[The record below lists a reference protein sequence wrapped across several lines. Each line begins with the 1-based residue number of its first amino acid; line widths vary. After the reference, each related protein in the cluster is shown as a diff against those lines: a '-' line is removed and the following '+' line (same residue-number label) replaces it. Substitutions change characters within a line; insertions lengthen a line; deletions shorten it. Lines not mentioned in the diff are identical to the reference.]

1 LGTRRLGLAYPLDV
15 KWAGLLLVISVLG
28 ACSAPAPRAPTN
40 APATEPPAATPVVV
54 LTLAPR
60 SVPVVALPTLQ
71 PVGVASPVALP
82 LSVLAG
88 RNGADVRVALNLLL
102 QEQVFLTAAA
112 MNAASNARLDE
123 LIGVTPTLDQNS
135 VLLAQVLGVVKGQA
149 TAVALLDAWRGQV
162 ADQVAYSRGQPAVA
176 LADLD
181 RRWAS
186 IAGQLAMADFSV
198 AAADDLLRRRTQ
210 AQLDVADSLI
220 RHDSAEAI
228 RRVRVAAAGSD
239 ELARPLA
246 AAIARQLP
254 ALAPPPTEGL
264 DIDVRIGLSRAL
276 QEHTYLTG
284 AAFGAAAD
292 NRALDLEALNAA
304 AGQNA
309 MEFGAQV
316 GSVWGP
322 DLGNGLADRLR
333 AETATLVSAASGGD
347 RRQSATD
354 LDRLRGELDG
364 LLAAANPLL
373 PKGLLAQQLRASDQP
388 LLTAADAF
396 AARDFL
402 SAYSRLREA
411 ARQSQ
416 KPAESIAL
424 SIIDRFPGRYLVL
437 PTPVLDAP

>member
-1 LGTRRLGLAYPLDV
+1 
-15 KWAGLLLVISVLG
+15 
-28 ACSAPAPRAPTN
+28 
-40 APATEPPAATPVVV
+40 
-54 LTLAPR
+54 
-60 SVPVVALPTLQ
+60 LQ

-88 RNGADVRVALNLLL
+88 RSGADVRVALNLLL
-102 QEQVFLTAAA
+102 QEQVFLTASA

-123 LIGVTPTLDQNS
+123 FIGVTPTLDQNS
-135 VLLAQVLGVVKGQA
+135 ILLAQVLGAVEGQA
-149 TAVALLDAWRGQV
+149 TAVALLEAWRGQL
-162 ADQVAYSRGQPAVA
+162 ADLIAYSQGQQAVA

-181 RRWAS
+181 RRRAS

-198 AAADDLLRRRTQ
+198 AAADDVLRRRIQ
-210 AQLDVADSLI
+210 AQLDVADSLS
-220 RHDSAEAI
+220 RHDSAEAT
-228 RRVRVAAAGSD
+228 RRLRVAAAGSD

-246 AAIARQLP
+246 AAIAVRVP
-254 ALAPPPTEGL
+254 ALAPAPTDGL
-264 DIDVRIGLSRAL
+264 DIDVRIGLSRGL

-292 NRALDLEALNAA
+292 SRALDLEALSGAA
-304 AGQNA
+304 DQNA
-309 MEFGAQV
+309 TEFGAQV

-333 AETATLVSAASGGD
+333 GETAALVSAASGGD
-347 RRQSATD
+347 RRQAATD

-364 LLAAANPLL
+364 LLSGANPLL
-373 PKGLLAQQLRASDQP
+373 PKGLLTQQLRASDQP

-402 SAYSRLREA
+402 SAYSRLRDS

-424 SIIDRFPGRYLVL
+424 SIVDRFPGRYLAL
-437 PTPVLDAP
+437 PTPVPDAP